1 MAKTI
6 RDTDYLAVSARI
18 RAMETRLLTD
28 ERMEQL
34 LSARTEEEVTRVLQD
49 CGYPALSAMA
59 PDEMDAALS
68 AVRRETLADLG
79 DGVPDAGYLDV
90 FKLQYDYHNVKAI
103 LKANAMGTDPASM
116 LTELGRVPAE
126 ELREAIRTGE
136 YGALPPMLAA
146 AVAEAR
152 EVLDTTRDP
161 QLCDVLLDRWSF
173 REELAA
179 AEDAGSEF
187 LTGYVRTRIDSAN
200 LRSLV
205 RTLRMGKDADF
216 LRGVLVEGGE
226 LSVDAL
232 TAVAADRGRGLAE
245 LYAPTALGKAAEAGA
260 AALQGG
266 PLTEFEKLC
275 DEAVNGYLA
284 GAQLVPFGEAPL
296 VAYLAA
302 RDTEITN
309 LRILLLGRRAGLA
322 PEVIR
327 SRLRRSAG

>member
-18 RAMETRLLTD
+18 RAMENRLLTD

-68 AVRRETLADLG
+68 AVRRETLEDLG

-90 FKLQYDYHNVKAI
+90 FKLQYDYHNAKAI
-103 LKANAMGTDPASM
+103 LKAAAMGTDPASM

-126 ELREAIRTGE
+126 ELREAVRTGE

-152 EVLDTTRDP
+152 DVLDTTRDP

-226 LSVDAL
+226 LSTDAVA
-232 TAVAADRGRGLAE
+232 AVAADRGRGLAE

-260 AALQGG
+260 EALRGG

-275 DEAVNGYLA
+275 DEAVDGYLA
-284 GAQLVPFGEAPL
+284 GAQLIPFGEAPL